1 MVFNSITKKY
11 RLLKISIIMYLWM
24 QSLLFR
30 ISRNNSFTF
39 TSLNCS
45 AIFSDRVNVCK
56 SSSVQV
62 LNNVIRLVILF
73 FFSVQAVYGNV
84 NILQFWNSRRTEA
97 TKIYKPLRYTF
108 QITQLQLYMHFILK
122 LSNPNSSKNICM
134 DCNNAAQIS

>member
-73 FFSVQAVYGNV
+73 FFQYKRCMEMLTFFNFEIHEGLKQQKFTNRYDIRFRSH
-84 NILQFWNSRRTEA
+84 NSNYICT
-97 TKIYKPLRYTF
+97 
-108 QITQLQLYMHFILK
+108 LY
-122 LSNPNSSKNICM
+122 
-134 DCNNAAQIS
+134 

>member
-1 MVFNSITKKY
+1 MNQTNHFTNKNFKLNLIFIKWRFSRIYLMLIFEFIFERDHIIVLSIYFIIKLLRIVKYFMVFNSITKKY

-73 FFSVQAVYGNV
+73 FFFSTSGV
-84 NILQFWNSRRTEA
+84 W
-97 TKIYKPLRYTF
+97 K
-108 QITQLQLYMHFILK
+108 
-122 LSNPNSSKNICM
+122 C
-134 DCNNAAQIS
+134 